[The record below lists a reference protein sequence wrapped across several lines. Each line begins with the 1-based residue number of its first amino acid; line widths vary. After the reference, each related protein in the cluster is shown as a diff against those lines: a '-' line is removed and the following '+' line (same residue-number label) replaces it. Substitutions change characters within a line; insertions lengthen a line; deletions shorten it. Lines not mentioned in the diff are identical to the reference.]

1 MSDREPGEWLE
12 LVVPVREAGAADEI
26 AGLLVAALPDA
37 GSGVELRDLADP
49 GPGQAAHEVVF
60 WVPVDRGEAA
70 LDAARREVARLG
82 GGGLPVDAAG
92 VALRPAVPEAEWR
105 DAWKRYFRTTRLTR
119 QIVVVPSW
127 DEHQPTAGDHVL
139 HLDPGQAFGTGAHA
153 STRLVLTLMQ
163 ALADGEAGAPAAAA
177 APARVLD
184 LGTGSGILA
193 LAAAALWPAAD
204 VLAAD
209 NDPIAVDTA
218 RENIEGNPALAG
230 RIRVAVTPVDGREQ
244 PFALILANIQADVLI
259 SLAPTV
265 AAQVAPGGH
274 LILSGLLAE
283 QVDGVA
289 RIYEQQPAGL
299 RRVEIRPS
307 DTDPA
312 WAAAL
317 LRRAE

>member
-1 MSDREPGEWLE
+1 MGTEWLE

-26 AGLLVAALPDA
+26 AGLLVAVLPDA
-37 GSGVELRDLADP
+37 GSGVELRDLPDPDP
-49 GPGQAAHEVVF
+49 GRAAHEVVF
-60 WVPVDRGEAA
+60 WVPVDRGEIA
-70 LDAARREVARLG
+70 LDAARQEVARLAG
-82 GGGLPVDAAG
+82 AGLPADPAG

-105 DAWKRYFRTTRLTR
+105 DAWKRYFRTIRLTR

-127 DEHQPTAGDHVL
+127 DRHQPEAGDKVL

-153 STRLVLTLMQ
+153 STRLVLSLMQ
-163 ALADGEAGAPAAAA
+163 ALADDGAPGPAPGPG
-177 APARVLD
+177 PARVLD

-193 LAAAALWPAAD
+193 LAAAALWPTAE
-204 VLAAD
+204 VLAVD

-218 RENIEGNPALAG
+218 RENIAGNPALAG
-230 RIRVAVTPVDGREQ
+230 RIRVAVTPVDAGEP
-244 PFALILANIQADVLI
+244 PFALVVANIQADVLTR
-259 SLAPTV
+259 LAATV

-274 LILSGLLAE
+274 IILSGLLAE

-289 RIYEQQPAGL
+289 RIYQQQPAGL
-299 RRVEIRPS
+299 QRVEIRPS

-317 LRRAE
+317 LRRAG